1 MAKNSIY
8 YVFTLPPV
16 SGGHFV
22 ALEHIAAL
30 NQMGFDAKVY
40 YVGAPDGFAKFTVP
54 AVRAGAP
61 LQADDIIVV
70 GEDHKA
76 LLKELRNLTC
86 IKVLHHQAFY
96 YTFAGFE
103 SISDLTSYP
112 FARIIVASD
121 FCAGR
126 LKALGVT
133 QAISR
138 VRPAVPQVF
147 AASEKR
153 LQIAFAPHKRMIE
166 ANFLKGYFGAR
177 VPEYAHVPWVP
188 LIQMS
193 RADCA
198 RVMGQACVYAALPL
212 LESLGLMNLE
222 AMASGC
228 HVVGYTGQGGSEYA
242 TAENGDWIAEGDHDA
257 FVEKLRDA
265 LKLYES
271 KQPNPKIEAGRATA
285 AQFSRAGFENE
296 LREAW
301 LTIMGDRADLYRN

>member
-30 NQMGFDAKVY
+30 NAMGFNAKVY

-61 LQADDIIVV
+61 LLTDDIIVV

-76 LLKELRNLTC
+76 LLKELRSLTC
-86 IKVLHHQAFY
+86 IKVLHHQAFF
-96 YTFAGFE
+96 YTFAGFD
-103 SISDLTSYP
+103 SIADLAGYP
-112 FARIIVASD
+112 FAQVLVPSSFSAD
-121 FCAGR
+121 R
-126 LKALGVT
+126 LRALGVT
-133 QAISR
+133 HAISR
-138 VRPAVPQVF
+138 VRPAVPDYF
-147 AASEKR
+147 TPGSKH

-166 ANFLKGYFGAR
+166 ALFLKGYFQAKA
-177 VPEYAHVPWVP
+177 PEYAHLPWVP
-188 LIQMS
+188 LINMS

-198 RVMGQACVYAALPL
+198 RAMGQSAVYAALPL
-212 LESLGLMNLE
+212 LESLGLMSLE

-242 TAENGDWIAEGDHDA
+242 TSENGDWIAEGDHDA

-271 KQPNPKIEAGRATA
+271 KQPNAKISAGRATTA
-285 AQFSRAGFENE
+285 EFSRAVFENE
-296 LREAW
+296 LRETW
-301 LTIMGDRADLYRN
+301 LAIMGDRAELYRN

>member
-1 MAKNSIY
+1 MAKHSIY

-30 NQMGFDAKVY
+30 NAMGFDAKAY
-40 YVGAPDGFAKFTVP
+40 YVGPPDGFAKFTVP

-61 LQADDIIVV
+61 LNPGDVIVV

-76 LLKELRNLTC
+76 LLKELKTLQC
-86 IKVLHHQAFY
+86 VKVLHHQAFF
-96 YTFAGFE
+96 YTFAGFDG
-103 SISDLTSYP
+103 IADLTGYP
-112 FARIIVASD
+112 FARVMVPSSFSAQ
-121 FCAGR
+121 R

-133 QAISR
+133 QPISR
-138 VRPAVPQVF
+138 VRPAVPDYFQPGT
-147 AASEKR
+147 KQLR
-153 LQIAFAPHKRMIE
+153 IAFAPHKRMIE
-166 ANFLKGYFGAR
+166 ATFLRGYFGAK

-188 LIQMS
+188 LISMS

-198 RVMGQACVYAALPL
+198 RAMSDCAVYAALPL
-212 LESLGLMNLE
+212 LESLGLMSLE

-242 TAENGDWIAEGDHDA
+242 TPENGDWIAEGDHDA
-257 FVEKLRDA
+257 FVGKLRDA
-265 LKLYES
+265 LTLFES
-271 KQPNPKIEAGRATA
+271 GAANPKAAAGHAS
-285 AQFSRAGFENE
+285 AQQFNTDVFEKE

-301 LTIMGDRADLYRN
+301 DLILGGNADRYRH

>member
-8 YVFTLPPV
+8 FVFTLPPV

-30 NQMGFDAKVY
+30 NAMGFNAKVY

-61 LQADDIIVV
+61 LLSDDIVVV

-76 LLKELRNLTC
+76 LLQELRNLSC
-86 IKVLHHQAFY
+86 IKVLHHQAFF

-103 SISDLTSYP
+103 SIAELATYP
-112 FARIIVASD
+112 LARVIVPSD
-121 FCAGR
+121 FSAQR
-126 LKALGVT
+126 LKAIGVP
-133 QAISR
+133 QPIKR
-138 VRPAVPQVF
+138 VRPAVPDYFVPG
-147 AASEKR
+147 EKR

-166 ANFLKGYFGAR
+166 SLFLKGYFQAR
-177 VPEYAHVPWVP
+177 MPDYAHVPWVP
-188 LIQMS
+188 LINMS

-198 RVMGQACVYAALPL
+198 RAMGESALYAALPL

-228 HVVGYTGQGGSEYA
+228 HVVGYTGQGGTEYA
-242 TAENGDWIAEGDHDA
+242 TPQNGDWIAEGDHDG

-265 LKLYES
+265 CRLYES
-271 KQPNPKIEAGRATA
+271 GQPNARIAAGRATA
-285 AQFSRAGFENE
+285 AQFSRAVFEKE
-296 LREAW
+296 LRETW
-301 LTIMGDRADLYRN
+301 LAIMGDRAELYRI

>member
-1 MAKNSIY
+1 MAKNTPY

-22 ALEHIAAL
+22 SLEHIAAL
-30 NQMGFDAKVY
+30 NAMGFNAKVY

-61 LQADDIIVV
+61 LLSDDIVVV

-76 LLKELRNLTC
+76 LLKELRNLSC
-86 IKVLHHQAFY
+86 IKILHHQAFL
-96 YTFAGFE
+96 YTFAGFD
-103 SISDLTSYP
+103 SIAELATYPLT
-112 FARIIVASD
+112 RLIVPSD
-121 FCAGR
+121 FSAQR
-126 LKALGVT
+126 LKAIGVP
-133 QAISR
+133 QPIKR
-138 VRPAVPQVF
+138 VRPSVPDYF
-147 AASEKR
+147 ATGEKR

-166 ANFLKGYFGAR
+166 ALFLKGYFQAR

-188 LIQMS
+188 LINMS

-198 RVMGQACVYAALPL
+198 RAMGESAVYAALPL

-228 HVVGYTGQGGSEYA
+228 HVVGYTGQGGTEYA
-242 TAENGDWIAEGDHDA
+242 TPENGDWIAEGDHDA

-265 LKLYES
+265 CRLYEAA
-271 KQPNPKIEAGRATA
+271 QPNPKITAGRATA
-285 AQFSRAGFENE
+285 AQFSRAVFENE
-296 LREAW
+296 LRETWQA
-301 LTIMGDRADLYRN
+301 IMGDRAELYRN